1 MLDLGWSELLVIGV
15 VALIVVGPKDLPHL
29 FRAAGRFVGKARRMA
44 REFTQ
49 AMNDAADESG
59 VGDIRRTIGSVS
71 NPVKAAAD
79 EVRKS
84 TESFT
89 SRTMAGLDPECA
101 EYAER
106 IRERAAEM
114 AREGRRPDES
124 AADAMSGGALARASG
139 GGASPR
145 DGKEDPGDAA
155 DAAEAPKRKVAGA
168 SGPPRPAG
176 ASKKRDGAAK
186 PADSQKAAQ
195 AGGDGGE

>member
-59 VGDIRRTIGSVS
+59 VGDIRKTIGSVS
-71 NPVKAAAD
+71 NPIKAAAD
-79 EVRKS
+79 EVKKS
-84 TESFT
+84 ADGFT
-89 SRTMAGLDPECA
+89 SRTMAGLDPERA

-114 AREGRRPDES
+114 ARESKRPDGS
-124 AADAMSGGALARASG
+124 PADAMSGGALARAAD
-139 GGASPR
+139 GGASAQ
-145 DGKEDPGDAA
+145 DEKEGA
-155 DAAEAPKRKVAGA
+155 DEASKPKVAGA

-176 ASKKRDGAAK
+176 GSKAKDGAAK
-186 PADSQKAAQ
+186 PADSETAAQ

>member
-49 AMNDAADESG
+49 AMNDAADDSG
-59 VGDIRRTIGSVS
+59 VGDIQRTIGSVS
-71 NPVKAAAD
+71 NPIKAAAD

-89 SRTMAGLDPECA
+89 SRTMAGLDPERA

-114 AREGRRPDES
+114 ARESRRPDEG
-124 AADAMSGGALARASG
+124 ADDDMSGGALARASG
-139 GGASPR
+139 GGASADDER
-145 DGKEDPGDAA
+145 EGAGEAA
-155 DAAEAPKRKVAGA
+155 ESAEAPKPKVAGA

-176 ASKKRDGAAK
+176 SSKGKGAAK
-186 PADSQKAAQ
+186 PADSEAAAQ